1 MQPHGPAQNYSG
13 APGGPPLGGQP
24 PGMPGGMPFGPPSG
38 FGPRPAFPI
47 ARIGAAV
54 TLAAGLIVLFC
65 SLLNLYT
72 VTVTPSAADT
82 SNYNDIPSGTVDVG
96 IGFYNVAPLPAP
108 VTALAIPLLMLVAAL
123 TALPGV
129 LGRGAQGA
137 LVSAVAA
144 IASTLLSLVLMI
156 ANPLP
161 SVELSGKLATDFSK
175 ETNFSSIDDL
185 VSRVVDVGPGAGLII
200 ALIVGLLGSVG
211 AVLSYLQIGAH
222 KPAGAPGPVGPVPPA
237 PGAPYGQPGMGFT
250 GQMPRIVDG
259 PLQPGQPGPG
269 GPGNQPGAW

>member
-1 MQPHGPAQNYSG
+1 
-13 APGGPPLGGQP
+13 
-24 PGMPGGMPFGPPSG
+24 MPGGIPAGPPAQ
-38 FGPRPAFPI
+38 FGPRPSFPI

-54 TLAAGLIVLFC
+54 TAAAGLIVLFC

-82 SNYNDIPSGTVDVG
+82 SRYNDIPSGTVDVG

-144 IASTLLSLVLMI
+144 IAATLLSLVLMI
-156 ANPLP
+156 ADPLP
-161 SVELSGKLATDFSK
+161 SVDLSGTLGADFSK
-175 ETNFSSIDDL
+175 ETGFSSIDDL
-185 VSRVVDVGPGAGLII
+185 VSRVVDITPGAGLIV
-200 ALIVGLLGSVG
+200 ALIFGLLGSAG
-211 AVLSYLQIGAH
+211 AVLSYLRVGART
-222 KPAGAPGPVGPVPPA
+222 PDGAPGPVGPVPPA
-237 PGAPYGQPGMGFT
+237 PGGPYGQPGMGFT
-250 GQMPRIVDG
+250 GQMPRVDG
-259 PLQPGQPGPG
+259 PGYPGPG
-269 GPGNQPGAW
+269 HPGLPGPGNQPGAR